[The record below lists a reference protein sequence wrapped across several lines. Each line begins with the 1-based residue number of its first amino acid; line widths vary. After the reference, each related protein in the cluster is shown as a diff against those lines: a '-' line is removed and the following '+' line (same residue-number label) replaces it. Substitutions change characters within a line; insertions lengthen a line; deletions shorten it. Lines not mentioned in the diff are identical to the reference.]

1 MGLRSDST
9 PQDLAERHRLRS
21 TAPPREQVTLLFPG
35 SVYLRTDESERIIM
49 KKLIGLGLWLLALL
63 IPFRFA
69 ILDTEDLLQPDGSI
83 NNMKGLISFL
93 VMIALI
99 FTGYALVDS
108 AEAKPSGSDAHKH

>member
-1 MGLRSDST
+1 ML
-9 PQDLAERHRLRS
+9 
-21 TAPPREQVTLLFPG
+21 VTLLFHG

-108 AEAKPSGSDAHKH
+108 ADARPSGSDAAKH